1 MARQEDVRTSSSN
14 QVHYGRT
21 ASVAAAIGA
30 RAGRPRPDRPAVIE
44 WRKSL
49 CESDIGPIRLAGGAR
64 IRHSAYVADLVTSW
78 RRR

>member
-30 RAGRPRPDRPAVIE
+30 RAGRPAVIE

-64 IRHSAYVADLVTSW
+64 IRHNAYVADLVTSW
-78 RRR
+78 RSR